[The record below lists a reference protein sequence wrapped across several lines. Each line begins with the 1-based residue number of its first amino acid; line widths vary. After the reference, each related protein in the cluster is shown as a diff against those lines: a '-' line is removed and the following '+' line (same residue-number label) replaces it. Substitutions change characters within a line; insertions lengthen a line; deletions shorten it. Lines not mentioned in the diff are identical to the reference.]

1 MANIVAVPHIYSSVK
16 QFFSWWYSLIVIT
29 SHWNFN
35 KSLAINFLLNFF
47 LFSPHKDFLTEYK
60 LINMWKISLIP
71 LLKRVPGRFV
81 SLFLTRGP
89 RRVFRHRRGRPIITW
104 RKKGRVDR
112 KFENRHACVTVA
124 PKVRKKIYTV
134 NYTGRGG
141 STPIFRFEFV
151 AWLLD
156 GPLGECPTFGP
167 PPPLGEGVLN
177 KNVSGWF
184 SLWMGFRTPPPTPR
198 ERVRIWGPSLRGRP
212 IILTIVTHASRSRWR
227 REKFFTQ

>member
-1 MANIVAVPHIYSSVK
+1 MDISHMANIVAVPHIYSSVK
-16 QFFSWWYSLIVIT
+16 QFFSWWYSLIIIT

-112 KFENRHACVTVA
+112 KFEHRHACVTVA
-124 PKVRKKIYTV
+124 PKVRKKILHSKLHRARGV
-134 NYTGRGG
+134 N
-141 STPIFRFEFV
+141 PNF
-151 AWLLD
+151 
-156 GPLGECPTFGP
+156 
-167 PPPLGEGVLN
+167 
-177 KNVSGWF
+177 
-184 SLWMGFRTPPPTPR
+184 
-198 ERVRIWGPSLRGRP
+198 
-212 IILTIVTHASRSRWR
+212 
-227 REKFFTQ
+227 